1 MPRITEE
8 RRAGRRAAMI
18 AAARRC
24 FARDGYHQTSM
35 PDIAAEAGL
44 SPGAF
49 YRYFPSKDDIVLE
62 VAGQAFAM
70 IFAPVVELVDD
81 DHLATPADLVAAATA
96 TVAHETA
103 VDADGHVVPVDELLP
118 AAVQAWAEIFRNDQ
132 LREQATAGVERNL
145 ARLAE
150 VLRRGQRAGTVRADL
165 DPADSARVLMALVHG
180 FVLQRAAFGLDADAF
195 VRAARALFG
204 GGTASPAGRGPA
216 ADPPGRAG

>member
-1 MPRITEE
+1 MPRITAE
-8 RRAGRRAAMI
+8 RRAGRRAEMI

-44 SPGAF
+44 SAGAF

-70 IFAPVVELVDD
+70 IFAPVAELLDD
-81 DHLATPADLVAAATA
+81 DLPVTPGDLVAAATA
-96 TVAHETA
+96 TVGGDGAVA
-103 VDADGHVVPVDELLP
+103 VDGTAVPVDELLP
-118 AAVQAWAEIFRNDQ
+118 AAVHAWGEIFRNDE

-150 VLRRGQRAGTVRADL
+150 VLRRGQRAGTVRAEL
-165 DPADSARVLMALVHG
+165 DPAAGARVLMALVHG
-180 FVLQRAAFGLDADAF
+180 FVLQRAAFGLDAEAF

-204 GGTASPAGRGPA
+204 GGPGAGGAERS
-216 ADPPGRAG
+216 

>member
-1 MPRITEE
+1 MPRISAE
-8 RRAGRRAAMI
+8 RRAGRRAEMI

-49 YRYFPSKDDIVLE
+49 YRYFPGKDDIVLE
-62 VAGQAFAM
+62 IAGQAFAM
-70 IFAPVVELVDD
+70 IFAPVAELLDD
-81 DHLATPADLVAAATA
+81 DRPRTPGDLVAAATA
-96 TVAHETA
+96 TVGGDVAFDVT
-103 VDADGHVVPVDELLP
+103 GTPVPVDELLA
-118 AAVQAWAEIFRNDQ
+118 AAVQAWGELLRNDE

-150 VLRRGQRAGTVRADL
+150 VLRRGQGAGTVRADL
-165 DPADSARVLMALVHG
+165 DPAAGARVLMALVHG
-180 FVLQRAAFGLDADAF
+180 FVLQRAAFGLDAEAF

-204 GGTASPAGRGPA
+204 GPEGDRGPH
-216 ADPPGRAG
+216 